1 MMTID
6 ELLQK
11 PYWIIDILPEQ
22 VPADSPGQ
30 YFAVEK
36 YFLGKEQL
44 DRIKQKHIDL
54 ILKLNCY
61 RRISIDE
68 EEEGNPSP
76 ERIANE
82 MRERYLYIMLNDSM
96 ILSEPDDTHMTVFN
110 PDKET
115 LELIRKLA
123 AGEGLYVWQPLP
135 EQ

>member
-1 MMTID
+1 MIE
-6 ELLQK
+6 ELLNK

-22 VPADSPGQ
+22 VPADSSGQ

-54 ILKLNCY
+54 VLKLNCY
-61 RRISIDE
+61 MRISINE

-76 ERIANE
+76 ERIAKE
-82 MRERYLYIMLNDSM
+82 MKTRYLHIMLNESM
-96 ILSEPDDTHMTVFN
+96 LLSEPDDTHMTLFD
-110 PDKET
+110 PDNET

-123 AGEGLYVWQPLP
+123 EGEGLYVWQPSP

>member
-1 MMTID
+1 MTID

-22 VPADSPGQ
+22 VPSDSPGQ

-36 YFLGKEQL
+36 YFLGNEQL

-54 ILKLNCY
+54 VLKLNCY
-61 RRISIDE
+61 MRISINE

-76 ERIANE
+76 ERIAKE
-82 MRERYLYIMLNDSM
+82 MKTRYLYIMLNESM
-96 ILSEPDDTHMTVFN
+96 LLSEPDGTHLTLFD
-110 PDKET
+110 PDNET
-115 LELIRKLA
+115 LKLIRKLA
-123 AGEGLYVWQPLP
+123 EGEGLYVWQPSP

>member
-1 MMTID
+1 MTID

-22 VPADSPGQ
+22 VPSDSPGQ

-54 ILKLNCY
+54 VLKLNCY
-61 RRISIDE
+61 MRISINE

-76 ERIANE
+76 ERIAKE
-82 MRERYLYIMLNDSM
+82 MKTRYLYIMLNESM
-96 ILSEPDDTHMTVFN
+96 LLSEPDGTHLTLFD
-110 PDKET
+110 PDNET
-115 LELIRKLA
+115 LKLIRKLA
-123 AGEGLYVWQPLP
+123 EGEGLYVWQPSP

>member
-1 MMTID
+1 MTID

-22 VPADSPGQ
+22 VPADSSGQ

-54 ILKLNCY
+54 VLKLNCY
-61 RRISIDE
+61 MRISINE

-76 ERIANE
+76 ERIAKE
-82 MRERYLYIMLNDSM
+82 MKTRYLYIMLNESM
-96 ILSEPDDTHMTVFN
+96 LLSEPDDTHMTLFD
-110 PDKET
+110 PDNET

-123 AGEGLYVWQPLP
+123 EGEGLYVWQPSP

>member
-1 MMTID
+1 MLID
-6 ELLQK
+6 EMLQK

-36 YFLGKEQL
+36 YFLGKERL

-61 RRISIDE
+61 RDISIDDE
-68 EEEGNPSP
+68 KEVNPAP
-76 ERIANE
+76 ERIAAE
-82 MRERYLYIMLNDSM
+82 MKTRYVYIRLDDAM

-110 PDKET
+110 PDEGT
-115 LELIRKLA
+115 LKLIGDLA
-123 AGEGLYVWQPLP
+123 ASEGLFLWQPP
-135 EQ
+135 E